1 MPITARNRSDGL
13 IIFEIIADNVVYY
26 IVDMHIY

>member
-1 MPITARNRSDGL
+1 MPITARNGDINITMFG
-13 IIFEIIADNVVYY
+13 IIADNVVYY